1 MIRYFFKN
9 KKPLILWMFFEICNA
24 GLLVYWSFFMK
35 SLSDVAYSEGQVQE
49 FRQLLLIGLSFLLL
63 YALCRYLAYHF
74 RARFLYE
81 ANIDLKNDLLK
92 KIVGFNINEFSE
104 TNSAKYISLF
114 INDARIADEKMF
126 RLLPS
131 IAANLITF
139 LVALT
144 AMLIYSP
151 PVTLVCIVTTSLQF
165 LPPLIFGN
173 KTTLFSKQHLK
184 AQDKMTA
191 DIKDIFS
198 GFEVIK
204 GFNVEEKIYDYYT
217 RQFVTVEDKM
227 YRSRIEQ
234 SKSATLQ
241 NFLVY
246 LGGVLQLVFSVYLI
260 LKGDITMGILMGSMQ
275 ISNYISNPIH
285 EIANQILDY
294 KVAKPTIERL
304 SEVLNA
310 KEEEHIS
317 KHEIGDIESFALNDV
332 SFSYGD
338 KEIIHN
344 INYSFDIGK
353 KYALVGQ
360 SGSGKSTMI
369 KLLMGYY
376 DNYKGRILYNDIDL
390 KDIDKQNFY
399 QQVCMIHQRPF
410 LFDTSFRNNITLFGD
425 YSDDEVMNAIN
436 DARLNEV
443 VERMGGMD
451 AQIQEAGSNLSGGEQ
466 QRIIIARAFLRKAKI
481 IFLDEATSNLDSENA
496 KEILRILLNKK
507 DLTILCV
514 LHQADDTTLKQFDQ
528 IIEINDGV
536 LESS

>member
-1 MIRYFFKN
+1 MTRYFLQN
-9 KKPLILWMFFEICNA
+9 KKNLILWLFFEICNA

-49 FRQLLLIGLSFLLL
+49 FNQLLLIGLSFLLL
-63 YALCRYLAYHF
+63 YILCRYLAYHF

-81 ANIDLKNDLLK
+81 VNIDLKDGLLK
-92 KIVGFNINEFSE
+92 KIIGFNINEFSE

-114 INDARIADEKMF
+114 INDANIVDEKLF

-131 IAANLITF
+131 IVASLITF

-144 AMLIYSP
+144 AMLLYSP
-151 PVTLVCIVTTSLQF
+151 LVTVVCIATTSLQF

-191 DIKDIFS
+191 GIKDVFN

-204 GFNVEEKIYDYYT
+204 GFNVEDEIYDYYT

-246 LGGVLQLVFSVYLI
+246 LGAVLRLAFSVYLI
-260 LKGDITMGILMGSMQ
+260 LRGDITMGILMGTMQ
-275 ISNYISNPIH
+275 ISNYVSNPAH
-285 EIANQILDY
+285 EIANKILDY
-294 KVAKPTIERL
+294 KIAKPTIERL
-304 SEVLNA
+304 NEVLNA
-310 KEEEHIS
+310 KEEETLT
-317 KHEIGDIESFALNDV
+317 KQEIGDVKSLALEDL
-332 SFSYGD
+332 SFSYD
-338 KEIIHN
+338 EKEIIHN
-344 INYSFDIGK
+344 INYSFNIGK
-353 KYALVGQ
+353 KYALIGP
-360 SGSGKSTMI
+360 SGSGKSTII

-376 DNYKGRILYNDIDL
+376 NNYQGKILYNDLDL

-410 LFDTSFRNNITLFGD
+410 LFDTTFRNNITLFGD
-425 YSDDEVMNAIN
+425 YSDEEIMDAIH
-436 DARLNEV
+436 DARLNDV
-443 VERMGGMD
+443 LERTGGLD
-451 AQIQEAGSNLSGGEQ
+451 AQIQEAGSNLSSGEQ
-466 QRIIIARAFLRKAKI
+466 QRIIIARAFLKKTKI

-496 KEILRILLNKK
+496 KEILKILLNKK

-514 LHQADDTTLKQFDQ
+514 IHQADETTLKQFDN
-528 IIEINDGV
+528 IIEIKDGV
-536 LESS
+536 LI